1 MANPG
6 RLLHGPE
13 EAGPWYQWGPYL
25 AERAWGSVRED
36 YSADGDA
43 WNYFPYDHAR
53 SRTYRWNEDGM
64 AGISTLWQDLCVG
77 LSLWNGR
84 DDHLKER
91 MFGLNGHEG
100 NHGEDAKDC
109 WWYLDATPSHSWL
122 RWRYHY
128 PQTAFPYNDLRQTN
142 ASRNRLEPEYDLVD
156 TGIFDDDRYWVVD
169 VDYAKDHPTD
179 ISMRIRITNVGPET
193 DTLHVLPHMWFR
205 DTWNYGSHRGTHPSI
220 SLAAPGVM
228 TADHWRTGSYSF
240 AAAAGPDGQVP
251 VALFCE
257 NETNAPRIWG
267 EGVEATT
274 QFPKDGINDHV
285 ISGAAT
291 VNPDNVGTKA
301 AWWYKVTL
309 APGETAELRIRL
321 WSPTE
326 GDTSHPGW
334 SEDDFDQLMT
344 QRESEADDYYRQIAP
359 EGCPPE
365 TMQVM
370 RQAFA
375 GMIWGKQFYR
385 YDVDHWLEG
394 DADQPPP
401 PPGHAQVRNFNW
413 THVDAYDV
421 ISMPDPWEYPWFAAW
436 DLAFHTVVFA
446 HIDPEWAKYQLML
459 MLREW
464 YMHPN
469 GAIPAYEWSFDD
481 LNPPVHA
488 WAALRV
494 FEISGGDDYDFLE
507 RVFHKLLI
515 NFTWWVN
522 KVDAEGNNVFQ
533 GGFLGLDNIGPIDR
547 SKVPEGYIVE
557 QADGTAWMAFYC
569 LMMLRIAMRLSIK
582 LEVYQSMATKFLEHF
597 VEITDGVAASGMWDP
612 ADGFFYDQLVRPDG
626 QKIPMKVKSI
636 VGIIPV
642 FAAAFI
648 IDEGRNEAVAERM
661 QRRWDGFIH
670 RRHIANDPTRAGFVS
685 VTGEVVGGGKM
696 LLSVVDPE
704 RLRRVLAEVLGEDSM
719 LSDHGVRSLSRRH
732 LTEPFSVNVAGQ
744 EFRIDYEPAESTSA
758 MYGGNSNWRGPVW
771 FPINHLLIEA
781 LERYYLYLGPE
792 FKVECPTGSGV
803 MMNLNEVADELRRR
817 LLSLFLPDQSG
828 VRPIFAGVPRYS
840 DDPRWNSNV
849 VFNEYFCGDSGLG
862 LGASHQTGWT
872 GLIADLIVGRKG

>member
-1 MANPG
+1 
-6 RLLHGPE
+6 
-13 EAGPWYQWGPYL
+13 
-25 AERAWGSVRED
+25 
-36 YSADGDA
+36 
-43 WNYFPYDHAR
+43 
-53 SRTYRWNEDGM
+53 
-64 AGISTLWQDLCVG
+64 
-77 LSLWNGR
+77 
-84 DDHLKER
+84 
-91 MFGLNGHEG
+91 
-100 NHGEDAKDC
+100 
-109 WWYLDATPSHSWL
+109 
-122 RWRYHY
+122 
-128 PQTAFPYNDLRQTN
+128 
-142 ASRNRLEPEYDLVD
+142 
-156 TGIFDDDRYWVVD
+156 
-169 VDYAKDHPTD
+169 
-179 ISMRIRITNVGPET
+179 
-193 DTLHVLPHMWFR
+193 LPHMWFR
-205 DTWNYGSHRGTHPSI
+205 DTWNFGSHRGMRPTI
-220 SLAAPGVM
+220 SLTGPGLM
-228 TADHWRTGSYSF
+228 SAEHWRTGAYSF
-240 AAAAGPDGQVP
+240 AAAAGPDGVEP
-251 VALFCE
+251 IPLFCE
-257 NETNAPRIWG
+257 NETNAPLIWG
-267 EGVEATT
+267 ENVAPTT
-274 QFPKDGINDHV
+274 TYPKDGINDHV
-285 ISGAAT
+285 IDGSDT

-301 AWWYKVTL
+301 AWWYKLTI
-309 APGETAELRIRL
+309 AAGETVELRVRL

-334 SEDDFDQLMT
+334 WGDDFERLMQ
-344 QRESEADDYYRQIAP
+344 QREAEADDYYRQIAP
-359 EGCPPE
+359 QGCPPE

-394 DADQPPP
+394 DPDQPPP
-401 PPGHAQVRNFNW
+401 PPGHAHVRNFNW
-413 THVDAYDV
+413 THVDASDV

-507 RVFHKLLI
+507 RAFHKLII

-547 SKVPEGYIVE
+547 SKVPPGYTVE

-626 QKIPMKVKSI
+626 QKTAMKVKSI

-648 IDEGRNEAVAERM
+648 IDEGRNEAVAQRM
-661 QRRWDGFIH
+661 QRRWDGFVH
-670 RRHIANDPTRAGFVS
+670 RRHIASDPTRAGFVS
-685 VTGEVVGGGKM
+685 ITGEVVGGGKM

-704 RLRRVLAEVLGEDSM
+704 RLRRVLTEVLGEDAM

-732 LTEPFSVNVAGQ
+732 LTEPFSVNVDGQ

-758 MYGGNSNWRGPVW
+758 IYGGNSNWRGPVW